1 MTKTYYEAHI
11 TLNGDP
17 EFSKE
22 SVESINWKFSK
33 IDGDP
38 VMGDGV
44 KCYATRHFN
53 AKWPTEDVVAWLFAA
68 ATKLNRLGIEVT
80 RRKVELVIYD
90 DRSSKVR
97 CSGGCVE
104 CHLDDLV

>member
-1 MTKTYYEAHI
+1 MTKTYYECHI

-17 EFSKE
+17 KRIETAVK
-22 SVESINWKFSK
+22 NLCWKFSK

-53 AKWPTEDVVAWLFAA
+53 ARKSPKFVLMFMHDTADCLSRSF
-68 ATKLNRLGIEVT
+68 EVT
-80 RRKVELVIYD
+80 RRKVELVIFD

-97 CSGGCVE
+97 CDGLCPE
-104 CHLDDLV
+104 CTK

>member
-1 MTKTYYEAHI
+1 MSKTYYECHI

-17 EFSKE
+17 TKIKAA
-22 SVESINWKFSK
+22 VEEIHWKFSK

-38 VMGDGV
+38 VMGSGV

-53 AKWPTEDVVAWLFAA
+53 AKWGKEQVVFLLHDAA
-68 ATKLNRLGIEVT
+68 NMLLEYPGIEVT
-80 RRKVELVIYD
+80 RRKVELVIFD

-97 CSGGCVE
+97 CDGMCPE
-104 CHLDDLV
+104 CTK